1 MLKLENINVTL
12 NGSPIL
18 ENLNAT
24 INTGD
29 VIMIIGPN
37 GTGKST
43 LFNAIS
49 GRLKP
54 QSGRIIIN
62 DQDITPLSEL
72 KRTKFIARLFQD
84 PKMNTVDNL
93 SVHENIVLAMLK
105 NATVRPKTIA
115 AQLPDEVMDLL
126 SLVNGSVDKLLKRP
140 MGGLSGGQRQ
150 MVALM
155 MATINP
161 PQMLLLDEP
170 TAALDPVATKKM
182 LSFSIP
188 FIEKHRITTLFITHD
203 LEFAKTLGN
212 RLWIMK
218 DKTIKNDF
226 GPEKQSLS
234 IGDLNEFLH

>member
-12 NGSPIL
+12 NGNAIL

-24 INTGD
+24 INSGD

-62 DQDITPLSEL
+62 NQDITPLNEL
-72 KRTKFIARLFQD
+72 QRTKFIARLFQD

-93 SVHENIVLAMLK
+93 SVRENIVLAMLK
-105 NATVRPKTIA
+105 SAPTRLKKISA
-115 AQLPDEVMDLL
+115 KLPDEVMEML
-126 SLVNGSVDKLLKRP
+126 SLVNGSIDKLLSRP

-150 MVALM
+150 MVALI
-155 MATINP
+155 MATITP
-161 PQMLLLDEP
+161 PHILLLDEP
-170 TAALDPVATKKM
+170 TAALDHVATKKM
-182 LSFSIP
+182 LNFAIP
-188 FIEKHRITTLFITHD
+188 FIEKHKITTMFITHD

-218 DKTIKNDF
+218 DKAIKHDL
-226 GPEKQSLS
+226 GSEKHNLS
-234 IGDLNEFLH
+234 ISDLNEILH